1 MNIRSTKLE
10 DWAIPEDAKQY
21 IRDLRQENGRLR
33 TQLKGKGMQIR
44 PGVNVL
50 PVKTRNELKRL
61 RDEAGK
67 WRRQFRA
74 AQAELSEL
82 KAARADV

>member
-1 MNIRSTKLE
+1 
-10 DWAIPEDAKQY
+10 
-21 IRDLRQENGRLR
+21 
-33 TQLKGKGMQIR
+33 MQIR
-44 PGVNVL
+44 PGVDVL